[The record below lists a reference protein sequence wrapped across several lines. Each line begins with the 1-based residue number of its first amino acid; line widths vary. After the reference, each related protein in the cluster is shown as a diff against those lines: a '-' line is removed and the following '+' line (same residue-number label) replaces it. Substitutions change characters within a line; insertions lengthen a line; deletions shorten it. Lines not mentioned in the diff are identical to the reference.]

1 MRAASLSTIATIAL
15 VAGTAAPVRAQAL
28 TTTPNTSVTCV
39 VRAVVS
45 SFVRLVPVPADPSTG
60 GLATFKVVTND
71 PQIRASLGGRLT
83 PEMIGP
89 AGIAYETVGSGRG
102 GEAAI
107 EGHLVAGP
115 TTVRYTVTTP

>member
-1 MRAASLSTIATIAL
+1 MRTNTLSTLSILAL
-15 VAGTAAPVRAQAL
+15 VVGTAAPVRAQAM
-28 TTTPNTSVTCV
+28 TASPNTSVTCV
-39 VRAVVS
+39 VRVVVS

-71 PQIRASLGGRLT
+71 PRIRASLGAQLT

-89 AGIAYETVGSGRG
+89 AGITYETEGSGRG
-102 GEAAI
+102 GEAAL

>member
-1 MRAASLSTIATIAL
+1 MRTTTLSTFATLAL
-15 VAGTAAPVRAQAL
+15 VVGTAAPVRAQ
-28 TTTPNTSVTCV
+28 TTTVSPNTSVTCV

-71 PQIRASLGGRLT
+71 PRIRASLGAQLT

-102 GEAAI
+102 GESAMR
-107 EGHLVAGP
+107 GRLVAGA

>member
-1 MRAASLSTIATIAL
+1 MRVATLSMIATLAL
-15 VAGTAAPVRAQAL
+15 VAGTAAPARAQGQ
-28 TTTPNTSVTCV
+28 TTSPNTSVTCV

-45 SFVRLVPVPADPSTG
+45 SFVRLVPVPASAATG

-71 PQIRASLGGRLT
+71 PRIRASLGAQLT

-89 AGIAYETVGSGRG
+89 AGIVYETVGSGRG
-102 GEAAI
+102 GEAAL

-115 TTVRYTVTTP
+115 ATVRYTVTTP